1 MHLAIRALVAGVVC
15 IAVSAAA
22 ATGSVAVED
31 LQYEGSVIV
40 GPDGNGWV
48 AARFPTTAGGDDV
61 TYYLD
66 VWTGCGDESGFERD
80 QSCPP
85 PVKALAATLNGE
97 VVFRKA
103 SLSTVERKEVAL
115 NLVGTTDNE
124 IMVSAEG
131 QRGAVARFA
140 IVAVAPRVNERTG
153 AQRRNRNTARS
164 ARTIA
169 AALAPIFSAS
179 ARRARR

>member
-1 MHLAIRALVAGVVC
+1 MHLAIRALVAGMAC
-15 IAVSAAA
+15 IAVTAAA
-22 ATGSVAVED
+22 ATGAVAVED
-31 LQYEGSVIV
+31 LQYEGSVVV

-66 VWTGCGDESGFERD
+66 IWTGCGDEAGFD
-80 QSCPP
+80 HTQGCPP
-85 PVKALAATLNGE
+85 PVKAVAATLNGE

-103 SLSTVERKEVAL
+103 SISTVERKEVAL

-140 IVAVAPRVNERTG
+140 IVAIAPAVNERIA
-153 AQRRNRNTARS
+153 AQRRKKCRHE
-164 ARTIA
+164 
-169 AALAPIFSAS
+169 
-179 ARRARR
+179 RRQDRRGQLRLSFTS

>member
-1 MHLAIRALVAGVVC
+1 MRVAIRALVAVVIF
-15 IAVSAAA
+15 IAVTAAA
-22 ATGSVAVED
+22 ATGTVAVED
-31 LQYEGSVIV
+31 LQYEGSVVV

-48 AARFPTTAGGDDV
+48 AARFPTTTGGDDV

-66 VWTGCGDESGFERD
+66 IWTGCGDEAGFERK
-80 QSCPP
+80 QACPQ

-97 VVFRKA
+97 VVFRNTL
-103 SLSTVERKEVAL
+103 LSTVERKEVAL

-140 IVAVAPRVNERTG
+140 IVAIAPAVN
-153 AQRRNRNTARS
+153 
-164 ARTIA
+164 
-169 AALAPIFSAS
+169 
-179 ARRARR
+179 